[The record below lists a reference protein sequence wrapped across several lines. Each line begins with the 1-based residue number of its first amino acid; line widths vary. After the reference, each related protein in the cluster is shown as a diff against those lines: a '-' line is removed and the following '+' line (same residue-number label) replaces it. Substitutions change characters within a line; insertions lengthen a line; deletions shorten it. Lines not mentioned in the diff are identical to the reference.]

1 MPGDQHV
8 DQRLTL
14 VRFVSYGAAV
24 CVIAYLATTP
34 SLADQNGRT
43 AVVPANQQV
52 EDLVIANR
60 ILANEGVLD
69 GMGHVS
75 VRQDQQP
82 DRFLLARDLAPSLV
96 TAVDLMQFDLDG
108 NPVDR
113 QDRQMYLERFIHAAI
128 YKARPDVKSVIHA
141 HTPAVL
147 VFADSSVPL
156 RPVYNN
162 AAFLVGGVPVFEIRR
177 VEGATGMLVNDL
189 RIGTALAQK
198 LGDRPVALMRGHGVV
213 VAGPDI
219 PEAVSR
225 AIFLDVNARVQAQAI
240 AIGGNVKYLGPEDAV
255 PPAPGSSATSGQSAA
270 VIRSWAFWKQR
281 AMGK

>member
-14 VRFVSYGAAV
+14 VRFLSYGAAV
-24 CVIAYLATTP
+24 CVTAYLATAP
-34 SLADQNGRT
+34 SLANQNGRA

-60 ILANEGVLD
+60 ILVNEGVLD

-75 VRQDQQP
+75 VRHDQQP

-96 TAVDLMQFDLDG
+96 TAADLMQFDLDG

-113 QDRQMYLERFIHAAI
+113 QDRQMYQERFIHAAI

-162 AAFLVGGVPVFEIRR
+162 AAFLVGGVPVFEIRQ
-177 VEGATGMLVNDL
+177 VEGAKGMLVNDL

-213 VAGPDI
+213 VAGPSI

-240 AIGGNVKYLGPEDAV
+240 AIGGNVKYLGSGDVV
-255 PPAPGSSATSGQSAA
+255 PPAPGSPATGGQAAA